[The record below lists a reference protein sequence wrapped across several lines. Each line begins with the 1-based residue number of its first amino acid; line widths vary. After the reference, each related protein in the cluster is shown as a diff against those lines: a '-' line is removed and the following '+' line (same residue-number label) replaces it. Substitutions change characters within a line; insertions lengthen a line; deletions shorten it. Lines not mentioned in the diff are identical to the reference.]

1 MEQVIMGKERVVT
14 EIDVK
19 QENVSEV
26 RTSKMC

>member
-19 QENVSEV
+19 QENASEV